1 MAGGEAGFAPGNPLT
16 REQLALV
23 LRQYARYAGV
33 KADAA
38 RGLDGFADGADA
50 SSWAR
55 DGLEWAVAQSLL
67 SGYDDNTLRPVRG
80 ITRCELAAVLRSFC
94 QNILNL

>member
-1 MAGGEAGFAPGNPLT
+1 MAGGEAGFEPGNPLT

-23 LRQYARYAGV
+23 LRQYARYAG
-33 KADAA
+33 AEMDA
-38 RGLDGFADGADA
+38 GGSLGGFSDQADA

-55 DGLEWAVAQSLL
+55 EGLEWAVAQGLL

-80 ITRCELAAVLRSFC
+80 ISRCELAAVLRSFC
-94 QNILNL
+94 QNILVL

>member
-1 MAGGEAGFAPGNPLT
+1 MAGGETGFEPGNPLT

-23 LRQYARYAGV
+23 LRQYARYAG
-33 KADAA
+33 ADMDV
-38 RGLDGFADGADA
+38 GGSLGGFSDQADA

-55 DGLEWAVAQSLL
+55 EGLEWAVAQGLL

-80 ITRCELAAVLRSFC
+80 ISRCELAAVLRSFC
-94 QNILNL
+94 QNILVP